1 MTSRI
6 YHHSRFFF
14 FFTEI
19 VFVVNICW
27 VILSETVL
35 LVAEHHL
42 ISVCLLIFTSL
53 GVKYC
58 SFNTFFVFYDGL
70 FTEVVP
76 YFPLLRFVFY
86 CPKSRIV
93 ILLLVHIISM
103 VHINTLSVIFVCYTH
118 INRRVVVTL

>member
-58 SFNTFFVFYDGL
+58 SFNTFFLCFMTVYSQ
-70 FTEVVP
+70 
-76 YFPLLRFVFY
+76 R
-86 CPKSRIV
+86 
-93 ILLLVHIISM
+93 
-103 VHINTLSVIFVCYTH
+103 
-118 INRRVVVTL
+118 